1 MSQSPADRNRNA
13 ERRMPPPD
21 ATGKEAEY
29 LLSLKD
35 GRIPIRVEMLDGTEF
50 AGIVEYYDREMIK
63 VNRLDGS
70 GPNVVLR
77 KRHVRSIREDGT
89 G

>member
-1 MSQSPADRNRNA
+1 
-13 ERRMPPPD
+13 
-21 ATGKEAEY
+21 
-29 LLSLKD
+29 
-35 GRIPIRVEMLDGTEF
+35 MLDGTEF